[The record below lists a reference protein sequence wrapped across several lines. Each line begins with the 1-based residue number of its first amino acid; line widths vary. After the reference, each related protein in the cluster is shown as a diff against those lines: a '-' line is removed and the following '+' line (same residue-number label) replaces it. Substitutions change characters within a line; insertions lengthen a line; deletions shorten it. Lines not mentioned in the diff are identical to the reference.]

1 MKPIGGVV
9 HPIYLHLLIDPLGY
23 PTAIRWSA
31 LVIGVSAIAAC
42 TLMRTRLPRKEW
54 DGKAVFFEISLFKHV
69 ENQCVDLFDSRTGLL
84 STGAE
89 FPYIQCSL
97 TKGAS
102 LGASVPNRDPDM

>member
-54 DGKAVFFEISLFKHV
+54 DGKAVFLKSVCLNMLKINVLIYLTV
-69 ENQCVDLFDSRTGLL
+69 GL
-84 STGAE
+84 A
-89 FPYIQCSL
+89 F
-97 TKGAS
+97 
-102 LGASVPNRDPDM
+102 